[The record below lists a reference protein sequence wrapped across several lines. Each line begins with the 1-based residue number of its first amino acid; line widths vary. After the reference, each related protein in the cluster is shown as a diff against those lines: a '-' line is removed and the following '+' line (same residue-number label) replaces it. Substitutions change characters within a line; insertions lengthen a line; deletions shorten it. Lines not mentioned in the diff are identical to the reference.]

1 MLLGLNRAIFLIV
14 KNKAM
19 NDLYNVLIV
28 LDCYN
33 KAGNILDGKKIVKI
47 TQLISNILF
56 PMIKEEHTIGN

>member
-14 KNKAM
+14 KNRAM

-33 KAGNILDGKKIVKI
+33 KAGNILDKKKIVKI
-47 TQLISNILF
+47 TQKKRLRGRVYGYRPNRSI
-56 PMIKEEHTIGN
+56 